1 MKKYFWI
8 ALLGVFILCSM
19 AQAGLI
25 DNGDGTVTD
34 TITGLMWQQE
44 EAGVMTWEAA
54 LAYCENLELPA
65 GKYTDWRLP
74 NRNELQSLVDYSQY
88 GPAIDIVRF
97 PEAKSSNYWSSTTFA
112 NSTDAA
118 CYVYFDYGY
127 VGYNHKSLYYY
138 VRAVRS
144 GQ

>member
-8 ALLGVFILCSM
+8 ALLGVFILCS
-19 AQAGLI
+19 AAHAELI

-34 TITGLMWQQE
+34 TVTGLMWQQE

-54 LAYCENLELPA
+54 LAYCENLELPT

-97 PEAKSSNYWSSTTFA
+97 PEAESPACWSSTTYASNTDYAWYVSFRSGDVYYGYKSSNY
-112 NSTDAA
+112 D
-118 CYVYFDYGY
+118 
-127 VGYNHKSLYYY
+127 